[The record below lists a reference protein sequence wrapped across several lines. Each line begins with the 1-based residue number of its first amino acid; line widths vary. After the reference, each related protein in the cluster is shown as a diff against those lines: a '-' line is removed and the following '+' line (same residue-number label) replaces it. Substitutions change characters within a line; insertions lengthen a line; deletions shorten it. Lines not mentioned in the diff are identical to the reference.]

1 MSIPI
6 STDQQQA
13 ILGAEVARYI
23 SDGWAAESVVGT
35 TATLTK
41 NKRIGWFWNTILTL
55 LTAGL
60 WLIVV
65 IYRVVNRKRYTI
77 VLTVDPYGRVR
88 RSDRGGARTP
98 R

>member
-13 ILGAEVARYI
+13 ILGVEVARYI
-23 SDGWAAESVVGT
+23 SDGWAAESVVGA

-77 VLTVDPYGRVR
+77 VLTVDSNGRVR
-88 RSDRGGARTP
+88 RSDRGGARTS

>member
-1 MSIPI
+1 MSDPI
-6 STDQQQA
+6 SIDQQQA
-13 ILGAEVARYI
+13 ILGAEVARYV
-23 SDGWAAESVVGT
+23 SDGWAVESVVGA

-65 IYRVVNRKRYTI
+65 VYRVVNRKRYAI
-77 VLTVDPYGRVR
+77 VLTVDPSGRVR
-88 RSDRGGARTP
+88 RSNRGGARTS

>member
-1 MSIPI
+1 MSDPI

-13 ILGAEVARYI
+13 ILGAEIARYV
-23 SDGWAAESVVGT
+23 SRGWTVESVVGP

-41 NKRIGWFWNTILTL
+41 NKRIGWFWNTVLTFVTL
-55 LTAGL
+55 GL

-65 IYRVVNRKRYTI
+65 IFRVVNRKRYTI
-77 VLTVDPYGRVR
+77 VLTVDPSGRA
-88 RSDRGGARTP
+88 RSTHRGVARTS